1 MLSRFCAGGSGPA
14 PPSPAQS
21 TSQLISDLDE
31 LQPEDQVQVSVIT
44 GFYLLCACKCRLYH
58 TSLGLGVDRYGEAL
72 QQLPCNPSMTRLIAE
87 PLDPNQSGA
96 SWSHKPEAH
105 HTKPHHK
112 TPPLYNTRVPH
123 SRLGAQTPLQVCI
136 SNRCAAAV
144 CKTPTC
150 HNFQTPLPLPLCS
163 PYGSVVKSCQT
174 ALLTAST
181 TTSEQVIVSA
191 ERSS

>member
-14 PPSPAQS
+14 PPSPARS

-44 GFYLLCACKCRLYH
+44 RLYFLCACICRSYH

-72 QQLPCNPSMTRLIAE
+72 QHLPCNPSMTGLIAE
-87 PLDPNQSGA
+87 PLDLNQSAA

-105 HTKPHHK
+105 HTTPHHK
-112 TPPLYNTRVPH
+112 IPPLYHTRVPH

-136 SNRCAAAV
+136 SNPGAAAV
-144 CKTPTC
+144 CMTLTC
-150 HNFQTPLPLPLCS
+150 HVSQAQTPLPLSS
-163 PYGSVVKSCQT
+163 PYAPVFKLCQ
-174 ALLTAST
+174 
-181 TTSEQVIVSA
+181 SELP
-191 ERSS
+191 SSPHLQPHLNSRCVC